1 MDADELRSIEIPTRK
16 RYREEPEAA
25 LLTLKAQGRIG
36 EGITCKVERGKAA
49 VQAGCIRQPAGM
61 VFPSVLETCS
71 AGCLRWSNA

>member
-16 RYREEPEAA
+16 LYREEPEAA

-49 VQAGCIRQPAGM
+49 VQAGLHPATGGSGQ
-61 VFPSVLETCS
+61 FPSVLETCS
-71 AGCLRWSNA
+71 SRRLPALK